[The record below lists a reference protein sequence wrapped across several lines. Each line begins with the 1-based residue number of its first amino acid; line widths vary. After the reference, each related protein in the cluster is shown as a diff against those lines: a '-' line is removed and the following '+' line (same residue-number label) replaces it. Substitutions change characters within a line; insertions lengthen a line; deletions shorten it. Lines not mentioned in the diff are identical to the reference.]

1 MKKRIV
7 VILLIFCSNILYGY
21 QAEDIYLSNWKTY
34 TNTTYIHQIFCKG
47 DSIIAATW
55 GGISIFNKKDLTFP
69 TLVRSDGLS
78 KNEVRSVHYIP
89 PIDEFWFGTFLKGIS
104 RYKDGEFLKPYQ
116 ENQGVEGDYINDIDD
131 NNEFVFAGTDKGL
144 IMFEIVDNE
153 TQFKKTFIAPRWLSD
168 NNVNCITFDDSNR
181 IWIGTNQG
189 IDFTK
194 ASYDEMI
201 LSENWHHINNST
213 PGYPFAEEK
222 ITCIDYYDGKIYFG
236 TEDGFAIINK
246 IYSDS
251 LEFNEFIYNLPTR
264 KISSILATD
273 DSTVWVAFG
282 RWNETNQRYDYAKG
296 VGRYNLL
303 EPDDYKVWDEDDSL
317 FNQISDIKVDED
329 GNVWVASWCNDI
341 YQFDNDST
349 WCNYKRN
356 CPGFNFFS
364 TLMFDS
370 NQRLWCGSGIIG
382 GSAKGVKGISVYDNE
397 NWKNYNNSN
406 SKLVGNK
413 SLWMTEDLQGRI
425 WIGDWN
431 SGITRITNYE
441 DTTEIWE
448 SITASP
454 TCDVPGI
461 IDENTISFIT
471 HDFVG
476 NVWIGDYN
484 TNIKIVVTDDTVYG
498 FDAFIP
504 SSHPC
509 GVQDPLSILILPDNI
524 WFGAYYSG
532 IRFWEG
538 EGFPVTGQCQIPNGN
553 PTFEGPFMNIEI
565 QRTDYGD
572 YIWTGGDGLYMYDDD
587 WGDWYKFTC
596 GLTENV
602 RQYWWNGTS
611 WQPWIYYWYD
621 EQGNPESRM
630 GSGKTNQVNAVFVDP
645 HGRKWIATN
654 GGGISVLDEDNY
666 YFTNFNTENSDLC
679 SDVVL
684 SFAYNSYSGELF
696 VGTTEGL
703 CSFNIGASHKD
714 TTQSHIVE
722 KVNVFPNPFITS
734 IHNYIYFKSYPNEE
748 LPPGNNLLYIYNL
761 AGELITTVKE
771 SDHFRF
777 CWDGKNQGN
786 KPVASGIYFYVLSSE
801 FDDVH
806 ITGKFAVIR

>member
-47 DSIIAATW
+47 DSVIAATW
-55 GGISIFNKKDLTFP
+55 GGISIFNKKDLTFS

-78 KNEVRSVHYIP
+78 KNEIRSVHYIP
-89 PIDEFWFGTFLKGIS
+89 LIDEFWFGTFLEGIS

-131 NNEFVFAGTDKGL
+131 NNGFVFAGTDKGL
-144 IMFEIVDNE
+144 IMFEIVDDE

-168 NNVNCITFDDSNR
+168 DNVNCITFDDSNR

-189 IDFTK
+189 IDFTR
-194 ASYDEMI
+194 ASYNEMI
-201 LSENWHHINNST
+201 LSENWHHINNNT
-213 PGYPFAEEK
+213 TGYPFAEEK
-222 ITCIDYYDGKIYFG
+222 ITCIDYYDNKIYFG
-236 TEDGFAIINK
+236 TEDGFAVISE
-246 IYSDS
+246 IYSGS
-251 LEFNEFIYNLPTR
+251 LEFNEFTYNLPTR

-273 DSTVWVAFG
+273 DSTVWVGFG
-282 RWNETNQRYDYAKG
+282 KWNETNQRYDSAKG

-303 EPDDYKVWDEDDSL
+303 NPDDYKVWDEDDSL
-317 FNQISDIKVDED
+317 FNQISDIKLDED
-329 GNVWVASWCNDI
+329 GNVWLGTWEEGLYRYKDEDWEQYKKNCISSNIIAVMM
-341 YQFDNDST
+341 FDNNND
-349 WCNYKRN
+349 
-356 CPGFNFFS
+356 
-364 TLMFDS
+364 
-370 NQRLWCGSGIIG
+370 LWCGFSRLNL
-382 GSAKGVKGISVYDNE
+382 SPASKKGVSKFDGFQWV
-397 NWKNYNNSN
+397 NYNKN
-406 SKLVGNK
+406 
-413 SLWMTEDLQGRI
+413 
-425 WIGDWN
+425 N
-431 SGITRITNYE
+431 SGIGNNVVYSLCE
-441 DTTEIWE
+441 DKSGNIWFGHWGGGVAI
-448 SITASP
+448 SIVDSAENVWKNHTQSD
-454 TCDVPGI
+454 TDWILSSSISLLECDG
-461 IDENTISFIT
+461 E
-471 HDFVG
+471 G
-476 NVWIGDYN
+476 NVWIGGYAASPGPGG
-484 TNIKIVVTDDTVYG
+484 VTIWKPDSTYLQ
-498 FDAFIP
+498 FTQP
-504 SSHPC
+504 
-509 GVQDPLSILILPDNI
+509 ILINQKADMLTMLLQEEKV
-524 WFGAYYSG
+524 WLGCYYTG
-532 IRFWEG
+532 IQYWDAP
-538 EGFPVTGQCQIPNGN
+538 GFPQTGGAHWHSFSTNFLDGSC
-553 PTFEGPFMNIEI
+553 FDFDI
-565 QRTDYGD
+565 QKTDYGN
-572 YIWTGGDGLYMYDDD
+572 YIFAGCIDGLYMYDED
-587 WGDWYKFTC
+587 WDDWYKFTC

-602 RQYWWNGTS
+602 RQYYWNGTS

-654 GGGISVLDEDNY
+654 GGGISVLDADSY

-722 KVNVFPNPFITS
+722 KVNVFPDPFITS
-734 IHNYIYFKSYPNEE
+734 IHNKIYFESYPNKE

-761 AGELITTVKE
+761 AGELITIIKE
-771 SDHFRF
+771 SDRFRF
-777 CWDGKNQGN
+777 CWDGKNQDN

-806 ITGKFAVIR
+806 ISGKFAVIR

>member
-1 MKKRIV
+1 MKKQIFIIMLF
-7 VILLIFCSNILYGY
+7 ILFVYAALFSYEP
-21 QAEDIYLSNWKTY
+21 EDIYLSDWKTY

-55 GGISIFNKKDLTFP
+55 GGISIFNKKDLTFS
-69 TLVRSDGLS
+69 TLVKSDGLS

-89 PIDEFWFGTFLKGIS
+89 SIDEFWFGTFLEGIS
-104 RYKDGEFLKPYQ
+104 RYKDGKFLKPYQ
-116 ENQGVEGDYINDIDD
+116 ENQGVEGVYINDIDD

-153 TQFKKTFIAPRWLSD
+153 TQFKKTFVAPRWLSD
-168 NNVNCITFDDSNR
+168 DNVCCITFDDSNR
-181 IWIGTNQG
+181 IWIGTNRG
-189 IDFTK
+189 IDFIK

-201 LSENWHHINNST
+201 LSDNWHHINNNT
-213 PGYPFAEEK
+213 TGYPFAEEK

-251 LEFNEFIYNLPTR
+251 LEFNEFTSNLPTR

-273 DSTVWVAFG
+273 DSTVWVGFG
-282 RWNETNQRYDYAKG
+282 KWNETDQKYDYAKG

-303 EPDDYKVWDEDDSL
+303 NPADSIIWDEDDSL
-317 FNQISDIKVDED
+317 FNQISDIQIDNNEHI
-329 GNVWVASWCNDI
+329 WV
-341 YQFDNDST
+341 ST
-349 WCNYKRN
+349 WEEGLCCFNDNEVWEKHKNN
-356 CPGFNFFS
+356 CIN
-364 TLMFDS
+364 S
-370 NQRLWCGSGIIG
+370 NLITSMMIDEKQNLWCAFG
-382 GSAKGVKGISVYDNE
+382 GMYSPPKGVKGLSKFDGKEWTNFRRSSSGLGSDNIYSMCEDNFGNKWFGSWGGANSISILDQPESEWVVYDTYHTDWIWGTSISILQCDKDGNMWIGGYAVTPGGMTILRPDSTYHRFTQPILINE
-397 NWKNYNNSN
+397 QADMWTM
-406 SKLVGNK
+406 LLEGNK
-413 SLWMTEDLQGRI
+413 
-425 WIGDWN
+425 
-431 SGITRITNYE
+431 
-441 DTTEIWE
+441 
-448 SITASP
+448 
-454 TCDVPGI
+454 V
-461 IDENTISFIT
+461 
-471 HDFVG
+471 
-476 NVWIGDYN
+476 
-484 TNIKIVVTDDTVYG
+484 
-498 FDAFIP
+498 
-504 SSHPC
+504 
-509 GVQDPLSILILPDNI
+509 
-524 WFGAYYSG
+524 WFGCRYTG
-532 IRFWEG
+532 IQYWDAP
-538 EGFPVTGQCQIPNGN
+538 GFPQTGGAHWHSFPINFLDGSC
-553 PTFEGPFMNIEI
+553 FDFDI
-565 QRTDYGD
+565 QKTDYGN
-572 YIWTGGDGLYMYDDD
+572 YIFAGCIDGLYMYDDD
-587 WGDWYKFTC
+587 WDDWYKFTC

-602 RQYWWNGTS
+602 RQYRWNGIS

-654 GGGISVLDEDNY
+654 GGGISVLDADNY

-703 CSFNIGASHKD
+703 SSFNIGASHKD

-734 IHNYIYFKSYPNEE
+734 IHNKVYFESSPNEE

-771 SDHFRF
+771 SDRFRF
-777 CWDGKNQGN
+777 CWDGKNQAN